1 MMATP
6 THGSALMQYCPA
18 CGHCAFRANSPKSFL
33 CSRCGFILYM
43 NAAAAVAALIE
54 SNGDLLLTV
63 RAHNPSAGM
72 LDLPGGFVDHQE
84 TIEAA
89 LVRELR
95 EELGVDIVAAMMGD
109 RSTSPHSLSPH
120 STSPRSSSS
129 LSQTNTSTHKYTTLT
144 SCYVGSYPNTYHYR
158 GITYETVDMFYQ
170 IVLPHKP
177 DLQADD
183 DVSDLIWVPKQEIPF
198 DDIAFS
204 SARDILQQCYS
215 SSTDAR

>member
-1 MMATP
+1 MATH
-6 THGSALMQYCPA
+6 THGSVLMQYCPA
-18 CGHCAFRANSPKSFL
+18 CGHCTFRANSPKSFL

-54 SNGDLLLTV
+54 SDGELLLTV
-63 RAHNPSAGM
+63 RANDPSAGM
-72 LDLPGGFVDHQE
+72 LDLPGGFVDHHE

-89 LVRELR
+89 LIRELR
-95 EELGVDIVAAMMGD
+95 EELDLDVMAAMMGD
-109 RSTSPHSLSPH
+109 RFSTSPTPTIPPSHHLATLS
-120 STSPRSSSS
+120 
-129 LSQTNTSTHKYTTLT
+129 

-170 IVLPHKP
+170 IVLSHKP
-177 DLQADD
+177 DLRADD

-204 SARDILQQCYS
+204 SARDILKQCYPFS
-215 SSTDAR
+215 MDTH